1 MSIDELAEELNL
13 SPNYILKNWNAVV
26 ARYESQGTRLM
37 RRGRGES
44 ASYGILKRDEVSVK
58 WVRE

>member
-1 MSIDELAEELNL
+1 MTIDELAEELNL

-37 RRGRGES
+37 RHGRGES
-44 ASYGILKRDEVSVK
+44 VSYGILKRDEVSVK